1 MNNRLRRGLAALLVA
16 LAITGCATQAP
27 APTAAQAAP
36 SGPPKALLWVGNS
49 FFYYN
54 NSMHG
59 HVAQLVRGD
68 KSITHRGVSV
78 TISGSGIDWHDV
90 ASYLGP
96 DRIGKY
102 SFVGDNEIRFNPPG
116 PQFDAVMMMDCS
128 QCPIHPQ
135 LGPVFHEYAQKHSAT
150 IRANGARPILFM
162 SWAYK
167 DKPEMTAQ
175 LAEQYT
181 KAGKANGAQVVPAG
195 LAFAKSVARKPELDL
210 YVAGQAPPEPRG
222 HVPGGVHGVRSAPRQ
237 VAGRQ
242 RLHRRAARRRRRA
255 PAAGRVGDG
264 SRVRRQVVGARSLHQ
279 VCALDRIAVNGVA
292 LWRSRCAF

>member
-1 MNNRLRRGLAALLVA
+1 MQIRVQRALMALFVA
-16 LAITGCATQAP
+16 LAVAGCATQAP
-27 APTAAQAAP
+27 TPSSAVP
-36 SGPPKALLWVGNS
+36 SGPPQSLLWVGNS

-68 KSITHRGVSV
+68 KAITHRGVSV
-78 TISGSGIDWHDV
+78 TISGSGIHWDDV

-116 PQFDAVMMMDCS
+116 RQFDAVMVMDCS

-135 LGPVFHEYAQKHSAT
+135 LKPVFHEYARKHAET

-175 LAEQYT
+175 LALQYT
-181 KAGKANGAQVVPAG
+181 IAGKANGAQVVPAG
-195 LAFAKSVARKPELDL
+195 LAFAKSIARLPGLEL
-210 YVAGQAPPEPRG
+210 YVADKRHPSLAGTYLAACTVYASLFGKSPVGNTYTAGLPADVAAQLQ
-222 HVPGGVHGVRSAPRQ
+222 Q
-237 VAGRQ
+237 VAWE
-242 RLHRRAARRRRRA
+242 AAREYE
-255 PAAGRVGDG
+255 GK
-264 SRVRRQVVGARSLHQ
+264 
-279 VCALDRIAVNGVA
+279 
-292 LWRSRCAF
+292 